1 LTNFTNYYFIYICVI
16 RFIVKF
22 VIYISGNIMKKII
35 CLFIVLIMCLSFGSC
50 GKKNSSRN
58 TVLITDPMGR
68 EVKVPKNVKRIV
80 SMAPNVTEMLFA
92 IGLDNEIV
100 GVTDYCNYP
109 ESAKSKTKIGGY
121 YNPNVE
127 VILSLTPDLII
138 ATPDGYS
145 KERID
150 KLDQTGIPIFIVNPQ
165 NINDV
170 LVSMALIGKV
180 TGKEEIANQVVENM
194 RSRIKIIKDKVSQ
207 IPEQKR
213 PKVFYEIGEDPLVTV
228 GPNNVVND
236 LLTIAGGINVALDAP
251 NSWPVYS
258 VEAVIMK
265 NPDVIL
271 TAPSTMTSTDKNIQ
285 IAKWKKYRT
294 VSAVING
301 KIYAIDPDIMLRS
314 GPRVVDGLEKLYSL
328 FYQN

>member
-1 LTNFTNYYFIYICVI
+1 
-16 RFIVKF
+16 
-22 VIYISGNIMKKII
+22 MKRTVVV
-35 CLFIVLIMCLSFGSC
+35 LIVLIMCLSFGGC
-50 GKKNSSRN
+50 AKKASSRD
-58 TVLITDPMGR
+58 TVLFTDVLGR
-68 EVKVPKNVKRIV
+68 QVKVPKNVKRIV
-80 SMAPNVTEMLFA
+80 SMAPNITEMLFA

-109 ESAKSKTKIGGY
+109 EAAKMKTKIGGY
-121 YNPNVE
+121 YDPNIE
-127 VILSLTPDLII
+127 VIISLTPDLIV

-150 KLDQTGIPIFIVNPQ
+150 RLDQTGIPIFIINPQ

-170 LVSMALIGKV
+170 LVSMTLLGKV
-180 TGKEEIANQVVENM
+180 TGKEEIADQVVENM
-194 RSRIKIIKDKVSQ
+194 RSRIKVVEDKVSQ
-207 IPEQKR
+207 IPTQKM

-236 LLTIAGGINVALDAP
+236 LITTAGGVNVAADAP

-265 NPDVIL
+265 NPDIIL
-271 TAPSTMTSTDKNIQ
+271 TAPSTMTSSDKNSQ
-285 IAKWKKYRT
+285 IAKWNKYRT
-294 VSAVING
+294 ISAVVNG
-301 KIYAIDPDIMLRS
+301 SIYAVDPDVMLRS

-328 FYQN
+328 FYQK

>member
-1 LTNFTNYYFIYICVI
+1 
-16 RFIVKF
+16 
-22 VIYISGNIMKKII
+22 MKKII
-35 CLFIVLIMCLSFGSC
+35 CLLIVLIMCLSFGSC
-50 GKKNSSRN
+50 DKKTPSRD
-58 TVLITDPMGR
+58 TVLFTDSMGR

-92 IGLDNEIV
+92 IGLDNDIV

-170 LVSMALIGKV
+170 LVSMTLLGKV
-180 TGKEEIANQVVENM
+180 TGKEEFANRVVENM
-194 RSRIKIIKDKVSQ
+194 RSRIKVIKDKVSP

-213 PKVFYEIGEDPLVTV
+213 PKVFYAIGEDPLVTV

-271 TAPSTMTSTDKNIQ
+271 TAPSTMTSSDKNIQ
-285 IAKWKKYRT
+285 IAKWSKYRT
-294 VSAVING
+294 VSAVINS

>member
-1 LTNFTNYYFIYICVI
+1 MRKL
-16 RFIVKF
+16 
-22 VIYISGNIMKKII
+22 II
-35 CLFIVLIMCLSFGSC
+35 ITVLIIATCLSFYGCS
-50 GKKNSSRN
+50 KKTSSRN

-109 ESAKSKTKIGGY
+109 ESAKNKTKIGGY

-170 LVSMALIGKV
+170 MVSMALLGKV
-180 TGKEEIANQVVENM
+180 TGKEEFANQVVENM
-194 RSRIKIIKDKVSQ
+194 RSRIKIIKGKVSQ

-213 PKVFYEIGEDPLVTV
+213 PKVFYAIGEDPLVTV

-251 NSWPVYS
+251 NSWPVYN

-271 TAPSTMTSTDKNIQ
+271 TAPSTMTSSDKNAQ
-285 IAKWKKYRT
+285 IAKWNKYRT

-301 KIYAIDPDIMLRS
+301 KIYAVDPDIMLRS